1 MKLVKRL
8 LIHLS
13 AFLCIFGMG
22 CSEDKTAGGV
32 TDIGNSIAG
41 NIFLSDG
48 ETPAAGARIV
58 AYGDSW
64 KNLNIADSLEAFAD
78 SSGHFSFEDLPR
90 TLNWIFAASGKEN
103 LLTDAVED
111 SMKIVLGQQ
120 KSLSGSISETGGFVR
135 IVGTGLSAELDSNG
149 AFSFDSIPSGK
160 ISLSYV
166 QGGFSKAHFDFE
178 TPDSETIS
186 LPNLKILG
194 AADSILVFSDVSA
207 DSGFDISSAESIS
220 VELSSSPAKT
230 LYGFVLPVKFNDKID
245 FERFANPDSFLV
257 VSAKGNSLNFEVDYW
272 TPGASQGVL
281 WVRLDS
287 LEKGASEVNLYL
299 IPKVAEDVSSSG
311 AFLEADSIMA
321 SLHFN
326 GDAVIANP
334 TDSDKA
340 YGVIGY
346 GATLSEGQSVSL
358 DSINPCHSDFT
369 LSAWV
374 YWNGDNGNH
383 QILFARR
390 ASWEDST
397 LFQWYYETNTK
408 AFSIYDTESWAS
420 FPGAVDSL
428 DTSDWNLLTLV
439 SESDS
444 VSIYVNGKPVGNA
457 IYFKLREEDLNVPFR
472 VGGNDIAAETW
483 NGSIDEVHVLSK
495 ALSAEWI
502 RMEFET
508 QRAARN

>member
-13 AFLCIFGMG
+13 AILCVFGAG
-22 CSEDKTAGGV
+22 CSEDRTAGGV

-48 ETPAAGARIV
+48 VTPAAGARVV

-111 SMKIVLGQQ
+111 SMKIILGAQ
-120 KSLSGSISETGGFVR
+120 KSLKGSISGNDGFVR

-149 AFSFDSIPSGK
+149 EFSFDSIPSGK

-166 QGGFSKAHFDFE
+166 QGGLSKAHFDFE
-178 TPDSETIS
+178 APDSEIIS

-194 AADSILVFSDVSA
+194 EADSILVFSDAAA
-207 DSGFDISSAESIS
+207 DSGFDISSAESIT
-220 VELSSSPAKT
+220 VELSSSPTET

-245 FERFANPDSFLV
+245 FEKFADPDSFLV
-257 VSAKGNSLNFEVDYW
+257 VSAEGNALNFEVDYW
-272 TPGASQGVL
+272 TPEESQGVL

-287 LEKGASEVNLYL
+287 LEKDSSKMNLYL
-299 IPKVAEDVSSSG
+299 MAKGHGDSSNGG
-311 AFLEADSIMA
+311 AFLEADSVMA

-326 GDAVIANP
+326 GDAVVANP

-340 YGVIGY
+340 FGVIGY
-346 GATLSEGQSVSL
+346 GATLSEGQYVPL
-358 DSINPCHSDFT
+358 DSINPCRSDFT

-374 YWNGDNGNH
+374 LWNGDNGNH

-397 LFQWYYETNTK
+397 LFEWYYETNTK
-408 AFSIYDTESWAS
+408 AFSIYDAESWAS
-420 FPGAVDSL
+420 FPGAVDSV
-428 DTSDWNLLTLV
+428 DTLGWNLLTLV

-444 VSIYVNGKPVGNA
+444 VSMYVNGKPVGDA
-457 IYFKLREEDLNVPFR
+457 IYFKLREEDLDVPFR

-483 NGSIDEVHVLSK
+483 NGSMDEIHVVSK

-508 QRAARN
+508 QSAARN